1 MCPARSTSVD
11 RGSIGNTLRNHEAPW
26 APRPVVGEHTDVCL
40 DAFAAATIRM
50 MADQL
55 IQKIRGLL
63 GSEAH
68 ERQIAAAIVLGEIG
82 ARGEAVTAAL
92 AATVAGGIPPVQ
104 RHALEALARLASGK
118 AARQALP
125 AVLACFG
132 SREDPVRRAAID
144 AAIAFGD
151 DAVEPVRV
159 RLSETTD
166 AIERRSLEEVL
177 GRVGGKDA
185 FKALMAALD
194 TPDLEA
200 ARTAALAVRQRVKDA
215 NPREKSAYLAAVTKV
230 LRAKMSAGRQAGRGP
245 GPSVGLL
252 AGGLKILGYLED
264 PAAVPTLVAFARDAR
279 QAPAVREEAI
289 VALRFTARGK
299 AASVA
304 ATLIDLAE
312 RAPPDL
318 ARAALYTL
326 ASLEIPAA
334 LAPRL
339 RKLALGR
346 EPERALLAIER
357 LAQIGGAAGADA
369 LAAVLAATADRGRAE
384 VAAGAL
390 DARPEGALAI
400 GRALL
405 ATHDAERVVLLA
417 RLLRPRARALATSGA
432 AGKKL
437 ARALVGAAVS
447 RAGKTGGGGAAGD
460 GDLVPLAREIDREA
474 TGAGLRAQAVKLQKR
489 QDSSGA
495 LALLRLIGQSAD
507 ATAEDG
513 YALASAELRAGHR
526 DEALAIAQ
534 QLLDRGFDLAAAL
547 RRDRGLDPA
556 LRYQVGFALCER
568 RHAAGEE
575 ILSDLARGGRS
586 KVAGMARAKLKSAG
600 YV

>member
-1 MCPARSTSVD
+1 MGHHERSWASPA
-11 RGSIGNTLRNHEAPW
+11 
-26 APRPVVGEHTDVCL
+26 VCL
-40 DAFAAATIRM
+40 DAFGAATIGA
-50 MADQL
+50 MADEL
-55 IQKIRGLL
+55 IHKIRGLL

-82 ARGEAVTAAL
+82 ARSESVTAAL

-118 AARQALP
+118 AARKALP
-125 AVLACFG
+125 AVLACLG

-151 DAVEPVRV
+151 DAVDPVRA
-159 RLSETTD
+159 RLAETTD
-166 AIERRSLEEVL
+166 VTERRALEEVL

-185 FKALMAALD
+185 FKALMAGLD
-194 TPDLEA
+194 TPDIEA

-230 LRAKMSAGRQAGRGP
+230 LRAKMSAGRRSGRGP
-245 GPSVGLL
+245 GPGVGLL
-252 AGGLKILGYLED
+252 VGGLKILGYLED

-304 ATLIDLAE
+304 AILIDLAE
-312 RAPPDL
+312 RAPPEL

-326 ASLEIPAA
+326 ASLQIPAA

-357 LAQIGGAAGADA
+357 LAQIGGATGADA
-369 LAAVLAATADRGRAE
+369 LAAVLVATADRGRAE
-384 VAAGAL
+384 MAAGAL

-405 ATHDAERVVLLA
+405 ATHDGERVVLLA
-417 RLLRPRARALATSGA
+417 RLLRPRARALAASGA

-437 ARALVGAAVS
+437 ARDLVSAAVA
-447 RAGKTGGGGAAGD
+447 RAGKAGAHAGAGGDA
-460 GDLVPLAREIDREA
+460 DLVPLAREIDREA

-489 QDSSGA
+489 KDTSGA
-495 LALLRLIGQSAD
+495 LALLRLIGRSAD

-513 YALASAELRAGHR
+513 YALASAELRAGRR

-547 RRDRGLDPA
+547 RRDRGFDPA

-568 RHAAGEE
+568 RHPAGEE
-575 ILSDLARGGRS
+575 ILGDLARGGRS
-586 KVAGMARAKLKSAG
+586 KIAGMARAKLKSAG
-600 YV
+600 FV